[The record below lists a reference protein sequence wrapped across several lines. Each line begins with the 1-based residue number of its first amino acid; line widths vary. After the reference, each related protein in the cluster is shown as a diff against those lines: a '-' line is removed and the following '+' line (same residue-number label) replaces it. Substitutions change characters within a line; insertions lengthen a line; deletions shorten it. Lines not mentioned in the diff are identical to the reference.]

1 MAENPISNLFNNRPP
16 RPPIGSL
23 PPQRQTV
30 SVRLLAVIG
39 MIILAIIV
47 LSDCFYVIPPTEMA
61 GVTRLGVVVVR
72 EPVGPGAHFKLPFIE
87 TVDPIQTSISRFN
100 LPQVQV
106 YTADNQLLDLGISLT
121 YQVPRG
127 AVLHLLYDVGKAG
140 NIDINSTIEPIIAD
154 RALRVFAQHKTINIS
169 ERRAEIDEQMS
180 VEISKALKRLFGI
193 RVIDIQIR
201 SIRYTQ
207 AFDRAVEEAVEAKA
221 EAVKEQNLVLEKRYM
236 ADQVVATADGAAKAR
251 IAQAKGEAQATVL
264 QATAQAQSIGIVAKA
279 RAQSIAEIGAAARKN
294 PTIIP
299 YTFARR
305 WNGTMPATVVGDGKG
320 ADMFRMIVPSGAASA
335 GK

>member
-16 RPPIGSL
+16 RPPMGAGPARAGHSA
-23 PPQRQTV
+23 
-30 SVRLLAVIG
+30 RLIILMGLIVLAVIT
-39 MIILAIIV
+39 
-47 LSDCFYVIPPTEMA
+47 LSDCFYIIPPTEMA
-61 GVTRLGVVVVR
+61 GVTRLGVVAVR

-87 TVDPIQTSISRFN
+87 TVNPIQTSISRFN

-106 YTADNQLLDLGISLT
+106 YTADNQLLDLGVSLT
-121 YQVPRG
+121 YQVPRS

-140 NIDINSTIEPIIAD
+140 DIDIDETIEPIIAD

-169 ERRAEIDEQMS
+169 ERRAQIDEQMN
-180 VEISKALKRLFGI
+180 VAISKALERLFGI
-193 RVIDIQIR
+193 HVIDIQIR
-201 SIRYTQ
+201 SIRYTK

-221 EAVKEQNLVLEKRYM
+221 QAVKEQNLVLEKRYM
-236 ADQVVATADGAAKAR
+236 ADQVVATAEGAAQAR

-279 RAQSIAEIGAAARKN
+279 RAQSIAEIGAAAREN

-305 WNGTMPATVVGDGKG
+305 WNGTMPSTVVGDGKG
-320 ADMFRMIVPSGAASA
+320 ADMFRMIVPSGAAAA